1 MTSAAKQTKDGIA
14 NGHDNQ
20 SDGDHQIDDWSEKR
34 IGNLARRVLSMARK
48 KATGAEVA
56 PVAAFAQAPGGVGA
70 SNEKRGGGGAV
81 SVVTVLAD
89 LPIMP
94 QQPPVAQTKGITT
107 KDRAV
112 TRSANG

>member
-1 MTSAAKQTKDGIA
+1 MERNKQKDTESGEYVGQVRR
-14 NGHDNQ
+14 N
-20 SDGDHQIDDWSEKR
+20 DGDQNADEWAKKT
-34 IGNLARRVLSMARK
+34 IGFLARHVLSEARL
-48 KATGAEVA
+48 KAPGESSPGAA
-56 PVAAFAQAPGGVGA
+56 IAQAPGGVRA